1 MSSRKCSGLEYFK
14 LNKELIVDEGNIS
27 RNRTPNDIRRTTE
40 TQDEKVW
47 SEARVGPVQQDG
59 HGTISW
65 YYFRVRHLSVRR
77 QEKKTNWTVVEWT
90 DVQEVG
96 SMERSLRRRR
106 RTRTNQSQA
115 SVCFYVQAFGNN
127 EGSLVD
133 GPTGPAPPVS
143 TRCRGDDLES

>member
-1 MSSRKCSGLEYFK
+1 M
-14 LNKELIVDEGNIS
+14 
-27 RNRTPNDIRRTTE
+27 
-40 TQDEKVW
+40 
-47 SEARVGPVQQDG
+47 GPVQQDG

-106 RTRTNQSQA
+106 TTTNQSQD

-127 EGSLVD
+127 EGSLVVLMD
-133 GPTGPAPPVS
+133 GPTGPAPPGVAVTTLRVELFS
-143 TRCRGDDLES
+143 EGLEMRKKACERFLGDSGK